1 MKRVILIMITLL
13 LMMTIVGCTQNDLE
27 DYKSAM
33 NKTENMERGK
43 VEVDIKSTTKYNT
56 EELDDETLAI
66 LDKFDEFSFTTIG
79 RFDRQ
84 KKRTINE
91 SYVILG
97 DLGYDFN
104 IYGLDDKHY
113 LELLFV
119 NINDKKFIELS
130 ENEVVIEEDIPE
142 DVFEEFAKKWNNILM
157 EDNVTK
163 GEKVLITT
171 DDGEVKSREFTIDLK
186 DEQLKEL
193 LSYFI
198 DLIKDNEDFEKF
210 FEDMVHYSNEEE
222 LTNDQKREIY
232 DEIISNIN
240 KMFLDANEI
249 NLYYKAYI
257 DIDGYVVKEDIR
269 FNLRNKETKSGELE
283 SINFEMTNKYT
294 NIEKEQEL
302 DFETPTQQNTIK
314 FEDINWEEV
323 KW

>member
-1 MKRVILIMITLL
+1 MKRVILIMIILL
-13 LMMTIVGCTQNDLE
+13 LMMTIMGCTQNDLE

-43 VEVDIKSTTKYNT
+43 VEVDIKCITNYNT

-79 RFDRQ
+79 RFDKKQ
-84 KKRTINE
+84 KKSIDE
-91 SYVILG
+91 SYVVLG

-104 IYGLDDKHY
+104 VYGIDDKHY

-119 NINDKKFIELS
+119 NINDKKFIEVS
-130 ENEVVIEEDIPE
+130 ENEVEFEEDIPE
-142 DVFEEFAKKWNNILM
+142 DVFKAFAEKWNEILM
-157 EDNVTK
+157 EENVSK
-163 GEKVLITT
+163 GEKALITT

-198 DLIKDNEDFEKF
+198 DLIKDNEDFKKF
-210 FEDMVHYSNEEE
+210 FENMVYYSNEEE
-222 LTNDQKREIY
+222 LTDEQKIEIY
-232 DEIISNIN
+232 NEIISAIN
-240 KMFLDANEI
+240 ELLLNTNE
-249 NLYYKAYI
+249 LSLFYKAYI

-269 FNLRNKETKSGELE
+269 FNLRNKEVKSGELE
-283 SINFEMTNKYT
+283 AIDFEIINKYT
-294 NIEKEQEL
+294 NIEEEQEL
-302 DFETPTQQNTIK
+302 DFELPTQLNTIR
-314 FEDINWEEV
+314 FEEINWEEV